1 MFFNEI
7 LGISDPIFLSVI
19 FSSIRLVKGSKY
31 GGQVVKTD
39 QICHEQS
46 TAWLQYLYTFYLMP
60 KHVSDEEY

>member
-19 FSSIRLVKGSKY
+19 FSSIILVKGSKS

-39 QICHEQS
+39 QICN
-46 TAWLQYLYTFYLMP
+46 
-60 KHVSDEEY
+60 